1 MKIFISIA
9 LFFFAFAMSNEPI
22 VVNIDTENQL
32 LPLYLSPLLDEE
44 SGFTKEYLKKLE
56 EVLRFDLNFNGMT
69 YVTKPT
75 KETIALD
82 SSISFQAPQH
92 LSSWKK
98 HHIYYAIKPRVANKQ
113 LGIKLL
119 LINQDS
125 VKQVDG
131 IALTGILGEDRK
143 KIHLLADVIYK
154 TLFNQEGIA
163 ETHLLYTVKIKT
175 VPSGKTI
182 SEVVTSDYD
191 GGNVQIATEQKALC
205 VSPCYIPAKPGF
217 ITKNFAYV
225 SYKTG
230 QPKIYFSS
238 LDDEKPIRFSL
249 IKGNQFMPAF
259 SPACDKIAFICD
271 VTGNPD
277 LFVQDLDT
285 KGPIGKPMQLFTT
298 NYGTQ
303 ATPSFNPDGTK
314 IAFVSNKDGSPRIY
328 VTTIPSSPAKKPQ
341 ATLLTKQ
348 NRENT
353 SPCWS
358 PDGKKIAYA
367 ALTKGVRQIW
377 VYDFETGKEKQITDG
392 PHHKENPT
400 FAPNSLH
407 IAFNSTEGEQSEI
420 YVINLRQPKAIK
432 ITNGKGDKRFPSWE
446 PKIK

>member
-1 MKIFISIA
+1 MKIILIIA
-9 LFFFAFAMSNEPI
+9 LFFCTCAISNEPI
-22 VVNIDTENQL
+22 VVNIETENQL

-44 SGFTKEYLKKLE
+44 SGFAKEYLKKVEDILH
-56 EVLRFDLNFNGMT
+56 FDLNFNGMT
-69 YVTKPT
+69 YVVKPT
-75 KETIALD
+75 KETIAID
-82 SSISFQAPQH
+82 SSISFQAPQN

-98 HHIYYAIKPRVANKQ
+98 HRIYYSIKPRIANKQ
-113 LGIKLL
+113 LGLKLL
-119 LINQDS
+119 LVNQDA
-125 VKQVDG
+125 VKQIDG
-131 IALTGILGEDRK
+131 ISLTGILSEDRK

-163 ETHLLYTVKIKT
+163 QTRLMYTVKMK
-175 VPSGKTI
+175 SGTTEKAI

-191 GGNVQIATEQKALC
+191 GGNLHVVTDQKALC

-217 ITKNFAYV
+217 IAKNFAYV

-238 LDDEKPIRFSL
+238 LDEGKSIRFSL

-259 SPACDKIAFICD
+259 SQACDKIAFICD

-277 LFVQDLDT
+277 LFVQDLDA
-285 KGPIGKPMQLFTT
+285 KGPIGKPMQLFTAT
-298 NYGTQ
+298 YGTQ
-303 ATPSFNPDGTK
+303 ATPTFSPDGKK

-328 VTTIPSSPAKKPQ
+328 ITTIPSSSLQKPQ

-367 ALTKGVRQIW
+367 ALSKGVRQIW

-407 IAFNSTEGEQSEI
+407 IAFNSTEGDQAEI
-420 YVINLRQPKAIK
+420 YLLNLRQPKAVK
-432 ITNGKGDKRFPSWE
+432 ITSGKGDKRFPSWE
-446 PKIK
+446 PRN